1 MNFKHKE
8 TDKESIIKRHLEN
21 GESVAVIVPSH
32 FWIIFQDDKKWLILR
47 NKLVKPALNFY
58 FDGSNPQQLSHKKR
72 QPICYLELII

>member
-47 NKLVKPALNFY
+47 NKLVKPALNLY
-58 FDGSNPQQLSHKKR
+58 FGGSNPPSLSLASIKM
-72 QPICYLELII
+72 IL

>member
-47 NKLVKPALNFY
+47 NKLVKSALNLY
-58 FDGSNPQQLSHKKR
+58 FDGSNPNQCHR
-72 QPICYLELII
+72 R